1 MSFTKITNAGFGLT
15 TGTLVG
21 VAASF
26 SSTVSVGGTLTYEDV
41 TNVDSV
47 GLITAR
53 NGIEVTDKGVQ
64 VGTGATVDSA
74 AANTLTFLTGG
85 SEALRVDSSQRLL
98 VGTNAN
104 RSSSAL
110 QVEGTSFATSRLSLT
125 QNSATA
131 NAGATLKLSK
141 SRGTSNNSNTVVVSG
156 DRLGNVQFSGAD
168 GSGDITAASIE
179 AFVDG
184 SPGTNDMPGRLVFS
198 TTADG
203 ASSSTERMRISNDG
217 TVRIGDGSVN
227 AAGVGAGP
235 ALSITGAAP
244 EITLRDSATGTPY
257 AWMATNDAGSLV
269 LSADQGNNAG
279 SSIIDFRVDG
289 TERLRITSSGMFG
302 FNHSSPQFGITI
314 AQSANDIGRIGWEDG
329 SNNKRASITCSSS
342 TDALQFHVGTS
353 DTERL
358 RIGSSGQIGLA
369 GANYGTSG
377 QVIKSNGSSN
387 APTWQNQ
394 NAFVFYG
401 EQNSAQN
408 ITTTTYTR
416 LTNFNSRK
424 VEEGDSSVAVFDE
437 SSGKLTIGANGAGL
451 YYLEMGG
458 GIDDIQNSDY
468 VQIVI
473 GKNGGSNSIG
483 TRISS
488 YGKAYNGTTA
498 NAIVNANTSCIV
510 NLSANDV
517 IRFYI
522 FHNEGSTEP
531 TEPNRCYCLGYKM
544 N

>member
-1 MSFTKITNAGFGLT
+1 
-15 TGTLVG
+15 
-21 VAASF
+21 
-26 SSTVSVGGTLTYEDV
+26 
-41 TNVDSV
+41 
-47 GLITAR
+47 
-53 NGIEVTDKGVQ
+53 
-64 VGTGATVDSA
+64 
-74 AANTLTFLTGG
+74 
-85 SEALRVDSSQRLL
+85 
-98 VGTNAN
+98 
-104 RSSSAL
+104 
-110 QVEGTSFATSRLSLT
+110 
-125 QNSATA
+125 
-131 NAGATLKLSK
+131 
-141 SRGTSNNSNTVVVSG
+141 
-156 DRLGNVQFSGAD
+156 
-168 GSGDITAASIE
+168 
-179 AFVDG
+179 
-184 SPGTNDMPGRLVFS
+184 
-198 TTADG
+198 
-203 ASSSTERMRISNDG
+203 MRISNDG